1 MDIQIHTVMHMP
13 MALED
18 MLTAVIMAMA
28 RIMVILLQH
37 QEQQLT
43 MVPPPIKSKLLQVI
57 E

>member
-1 MDIQIHTVMHMP
+1 MDIQIHTVMH